1 MFARFGPVEIGPFL
15 TAEELVVRMAV
26 GAGRLFSASGDARG
40 EGDFELVVEFPLELE
55 ERKGDAV
62 RETIGGV
69 PVREGGLLGRF
80 IVGLSHEEK
89 KSSAGSP
96 AGVDEPSVEL
106 ATGTSVIT
114 TSSGNLQK
122 TLEEQTHG

>member
-1 MFARFGPVEIGPFL
+1 
-15 TAEELVVRMAV
+15 
-26 GAGRLFSASGDARG
+26 
-40 EGDFELVVEFPLELE
+40 
-55 ERKGDAV
+55 
-62 RETIGGV
+62 V

-89 KSSAGSP
+89 KSSVGSP

-114 TSSGNLQK
+114 TSSGYLQK
-122 TLEEQTHG
+122 R

>member
-1 MFARFGPVEIGPFL
+1 MFARFGPVEVGPFL
-15 TAEELVVRMAV
+15 MAEELVVRMAV
-26 GAGRLFSASGDARG
+26 GAGRLFSASGAASG
-40 EGDFELVVEFPLELE
+40 EGDFERVAEFPLELA

-62 RETIGGV
+62 RETTGGV

-89 KSSAGSP
+89 KSSDGSP
-96 AGVDEPSVEL
+96 AGVDEPSAEL

-114 TSSGNLQK
+114 TSSGYLQK
-122 TLEEQTHG
+122 R

>member
-1 MFARFGPVEIGPFL
+1 MFARFGPVEAGPFL
-15 TAEELVVRMAV
+15 MAEELVVRMAV
-26 GAGRLFSASGDARG
+26 GAGRLFSASGTASG
-40 EGDFELVVEFPLELE
+40 EGDFERVVEFPLELA

-62 RETIGGV
+62 RETTGGV

-89 KSSAGSP
+89 KSSVGSP

-114 TSSGNLQK
+114 TSSGYLQK
-122 TLEEQTHG
+122 R